1 MKATAFR
8 PFQPANLVPFP
19 NDPPRSLN
27 RPQPMNASP
36 AVPSLDQFQL
46 HAIDQIC
53 LSKGHSQLTFSIEL
67 EHDHITQRV
76 LLALLDENRER
87 GVCVAV
93 YPATGE
99 VCDLTNGG
107 GVIGY
112 LSLSPL
118 LPGQSIRCELL
129 VYKFGPNCVC
139 TARICGETFLYPA
152 FVMEGNPRLT
162 ALVGYDS
169 GAGIQW
175 EEEMLRVTETQ
186 AVA

>member
-1 MKATAFR
+1 MKAAPSPR
-8 PFQPANLVPFP
+8 PTNLIPFP
-19 NDPPRSLN
+19 TESLK
-27 RPQPMNASP
+27 RPGKP
-36 AVPSLDQFQL
+36 AMKTFNPVPSLDQFHR

-53 LSKGHSQLTFSIEL
+53 LTEDQSQVTYSIEL
-67 EHDHITQRV
+67 EHDHITQR
-76 LLALLDENRER
+76 LLFGLLDENRER
-87 GVCVAV
+87 GACVAI

-118 LPGQSIRCELL
+118 IPGQSIHCELL
-129 VYKFGPNCVC
+129 IYKYGPNCVC

-152 FVMEGNPRLT
+152 FVMDGHPRLT

-169 GAGIQW
+169 GAGVQW
-175 EEEMLRVTETQ
+175 EDEQLRVSVAQ